1 MVEGPITRIAPAMNP
16 PATQAD
22 PVLRLCD
29 VVRETAFAM
38 HGYLRPGHLEKVY
51 ENGLAGRLRR
61 QGLAVQQQ
69 CPLQVRDRDGTLL
82 GDYYADLLVQGFLIV
97 EIKAVRRLAEEH
109 LAQILGYL
117 RASRM
122 EHGLLINFGGARLEI
137 RKLVLAGENS
147 EEVRG
152 FEELAAIDRKRS
164 AQNPGVN

>member
-109 LAQILGYL
+109 FAQILGYL
-117 RASRM
+117 RASRIR
-122 EHGLLINFGGARLEI
+122 HGLLINFGGPRLEI
-137 RKLVLAGENS
+137 RKLVLGGENS

-152 FEELAAIDRKRS
+152 FEELAAMNRKRS
-164 AQNPGVN
+164 AQDPGVN

>member
-16 PATQAD
+16 PASQAD

-29 VVRETAFAM
+29 SVRETAFAM
-38 HGYLRPGHLEKVY
+38 HRYLRHGHLEKVY
-51 ENGLAGRLRR
+51 ENGLAARLRR
-61 QGLAVQQQ
+61 QGLAVRQQ

-122 EHGLLINFGGARLEI
+122 KHGLLINFGGARLEI
-137 RKLVLAGENS
+137 RKLVLGGANDEGAWAS
-147 EEVRG
+147 EGPGALGCTRT
-152 FEELAAIDRKRS
+152 ARD
-164 AQNPGVN
+164 PGVN